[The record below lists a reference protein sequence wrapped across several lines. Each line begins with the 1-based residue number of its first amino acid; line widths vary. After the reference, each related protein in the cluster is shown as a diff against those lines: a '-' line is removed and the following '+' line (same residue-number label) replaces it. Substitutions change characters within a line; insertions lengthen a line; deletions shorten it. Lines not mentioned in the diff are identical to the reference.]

1 MIMTSSA
8 VQVSVRTILATC
20 KRSVKVVLHILRSI
34 LLPVHLLQQ
43 LLMPGLRLQE
53 EGVRHRSIELLD
65 NLLAHADQFITH
77 VVDSDVIGN
86 SSSLRA
92 ALLKEMRFLL
102 RSERLPGLPLL
113 LSLWRTEIAAAKQR
127 PARPHFA
134 AHLLRI
140 LRVLSSVQLI
150 PARFAAELNVAALMA
165 DIESLAGSGVEKEAV
180 EALQLEALLLLTDLV
195 KKAEEDHHHKE
206 AEDEEES
213 ATSKVLPMAASSFFL
228 LQDSLTEETFAILL
242 ANILDGGAA
251 VRKQEDTTATIEG
264 GAAVWKEDETTSGD
278 GGAAVR
284 MEDDT
289 TTGDGGA
296 AVGKVDDSKT
306 GDGGAAVRKEDDST
320 TGDGGAAVRKRE
332 ASREILRV
340 VMRQSGAGLQ
350 EGTDLQLVLDL
361 CPALHS
367 PQLRAQIARAML
379 R

>member
-1 MIMTSSA
+1 
-8 VQVSVRTILATC
+8 VRTILATC

-34 LLPVHLLQQ
+34 LLPVPLLQQ
-43 LLMPGLRLQE
+43 LLMPGLRIQE
-53 EGVRHRSIELLD
+53 EGVRHRSIELMD
-65 NLLAHADQFITH
+65 ILLAHADQFITH

-113 LSLWRTEIAAAKQR
+113 LSLWRKEIAAAKQQPQR
-127 PARPHFA
+127 PYFA

-140 LRVLSSVQLI
+140 LRVLSSV
-150 PARFAAELNVAALMA
+150 RFAAELNVATLMA
-165 DIESLAGSGVEKEAV
+165 DIESLAGSGVEKEVV

-195 KKAEEDHHHKE
+195 KKAEEDHHKE
-206 AEDEEES
+206 AEDEE
-213 ATSKVLPMAASSFFL
+213 AAAASKIPMAASSFFL

-242 ANILDGGAA
+242 ANILESSDGGAA
-251 VRKQEDTTATIEG
+251 VRKQEDTTTR
-264 GAAVWKEDETTSGD
+264 GD

-284 MEDDT
+284 EEDDT

-296 AVGKVDDSKT
+296 AV
-306 GDGGAAVRKEDDST
+306 RMEDDST
-320 TGDGGAAVRKRE
+320 TGDGGAAVRTEGDTTSGDGGAAVRKRE
-332 ASREILRV
+332 TSREILRV
-340 VMRQSGAGLQ
+340 VVRQSGAGLQ

-361 CPALHS
+361 CPPLNT

>member
-1 MIMTSSA
+1 MIMTCSA
-8 VQVSVRTILATC
+8 VQLSVRTILATC

-34 LLPVHLLQQ
+34 LLPAPLLQQ
-43 LLMPGLRLQE
+43 LLMPGLKFQE
-53 EGVRHRSIELLD
+53 EEGGEGVRHRAIELLD
-65 NLLAHADQFITH
+65 ILLAHADQFITH

-92 ALLKEMRFLL
+92 ALLKETRFLL

-113 LSLWRTEIAAAKQR
+113 LSLWRTEIAAAKQQQ
-127 PARPHFA
+127 PQRPHFA

-140 LRVLSSVQLI
+140 LRVLSSV
-150 PARFAAELNVAALMA
+150 RFAAELNVAALMA
-165 DIESLAGSGVEKEAV
+165 DIESLAGSGMEKEAV

-206 AEDEEES
+206 AEDEE
-213 ATSKVLPMAASSFFL
+213 AVTSKIPPMVASSFFL

-251 VRKQEDTTATIEG
+251 VRKQEVTTTTI
-264 GAAVWKEDETTSGD
+264 D

-289 TTGDGGA
+289 A
-296 AVGKVDDSKT
+296 T
-306 GDGGAAVRKEDDST
+306 GDGGAAVRNEDDDIT
-320 TGDGGAAVRKRE
+320 TIDGGAAVRKRE

-367 PQLRAQIARAML
+367 PQFRAQIARAML

>member
-1 MIMTSSA
+1 
-8 VQVSVRTILATC
+8 
-20 KRSVKVVLHILRSI
+20 
-34 LLPVHLLQQ
+34 
-43 LLMPGLRLQE
+43 MPGLKFQEE

-65 NLLAHADQFITH
+65 SLLAHADQFITH
-77 VVDSDVIGN
+77 VVDADVIGN
-86 SSSLRA
+86 SGSLRA

-113 LSLWRTEIAAAKQR
+113 LSLWRTEIAAAKQQ
-127 PARPHFA
+127 PIRPHFA

-140 LRVLSSVQLI
+140 LRVLSSV
-150 PARFAAELNVAALMA
+150 RFAAELNVAALMA

-206 AEDEEES
+206 AEDEE
-213 ATSKVLPMAASSFFL
+213 AAAASKIPVAASSFFL

-242 ANILDGGAA
+242 ANVLDGGAA
-251 VRKQEDTTATIEG
+251 VRKQEDTTSG
-264 GAAVWKEDETTSGD
+264 DGSAAVGKEDETTTGDGGPAVRKEDDTTSGD
-278 GGAAVR
+278 GGAA
-284 MEDDT
+284 E
-289 TTGDGGA
+289 
-296 AVGKVDDSKT
+296 
-306 GDGGAAVRKEDDST
+306 
-320 TGDGGAAVRKRE
+320 RKRE

-361 CPALHS
+361 CPPLHS

>member
-1 MIMTSSA
+1 MIQKIPSVLPFYFSNPSLTPPPPLTSMIITFSA
-8 VQVSVRTILATC
+8 VQISVRTILATC

-34 LLPVHLLQQ
+34 LLPAHLLQQ

-53 EGVRHRSIELLD
+53 EGVRHRAIELLD
-65 NLLAHADQFITH
+65 ILLAHADQFIAH

-113 LSLWRTEIAAAKQR
+113 LSLWRTEIAAAKQQQ
-127 PARPHFA
+127 PQRPHFA

-140 LRVLSSVQLI
+140 LRVLSSV
-150 PARFAAELNVAALMA
+150 RFAAELNVATLLA
-165 DIESLAGSGVEKEAV
+165 DIESLAGSGMEKEAV

-195 KKAEEDHHHKE
+195 KTAEEDHHHKE
-206 AEDEEES
+206 AEEEEA
-213 ATSKVLPMAASSFFL
+213 ATSKIPMAASSFFL
-228 LQDSLTEETFAILL
+228 LQDSLTEETFSILL
-242 ANILDGGAA
+242 ANVLDSSDGDAA
-251 VRKQEDTTATIEG
+251 VRKEDDTT
-264 GAAVWKEDETTSGD
+264 TSD
-278 GGAAVR
+278 GGATVR

-296 AVGKVDDSKT
+296 AV
-306 GDGGAAVRKEDDST
+306 RKEDDT
-320 TGDGGAAVRKRE
+320 TSGDGGAAVRKRE

-361 CPALHS
+361 CPPLHS